1 MCAVLPRLHLIRLL
15 LMRIGRKMFFRAR
28 ALLFLQV
35 VWNVLASSCILGTG
49 FRLWATPPCTCWNGS
64 FARPWLQVGWTAER
78 DGSLLVFGAADHWH
92 GSLMLLHL
100 TGYMWCRER

>member
-1 MCAVLPRLHLIRLL
+1 
-15 LMRIGRKMFFRAR
+15 MRRTPTIALDTVVADERMGRKMFFRAR
-28 ALLFLQV
+28 ALLFLQA

-64 FARPWLQVGWTAER
+64 SARPWLPVGWAAER